1 MCKIFIIGDSH
12 IGLGFPNS
20 VEKWTKVHMEYF
32 NDFLIPLLQKEV
44 SKGDII
50 VHVGDLFDNRN
61 VIPINLLHYTQNL
74 LEMISKIAPLHI
86 LVGNHDLY
94 TKSTSE
100 INSVSLYKYI
110 PNVFVYEKPTKIKY
124 NGLELAMIPYIE
136 KKEEMIEVVKKFKN
150 CSYMFCHSDLNG
162 AKMHLGSVGHKVLDK
177 INVEE
182 FSNFKKVFCGHYHIR
197 QDVGQNFSFVG
208 SIFEMDRNDMNNQKG
223 ITILDTNDG
232 SEKFIEN
239 NISPKFKK
247 IYIIK
252 EEDIEKLEGVST
264 KDWIDLFISN
274 SILIGNRKLRRKLE
288 IMLESGD
295 FASVEYVDDLK
306 EEILEDIK
314 EGEGKNISEK
324 IVSLSLEYDNV
335 IRDFIVDQ
343 KWDNEKIRNGVLSEF
358 NEIIR
363 IYKDTSGQINI

>member
-110 PNVFVYEKPTKIKY
+110 PNVFVY
-124 NGLELAMIPYIE
+124 
-136 KKEEMIEVVKKFKN
+136 
-150 CSYMFCHSDLNG
+150 
-162 AKMHLGSVGHKVLDK
+162 
-177 INVEE
+177 
-182 FSNFKKVFCGHYHIR
+182 
-197 QDVGQNFSFVG
+197 
-208 SIFEMDRNDMNNQKG
+208 
-223 ITILDTNDG
+223 
-232 SEKFIEN
+232 
-239 NISPKFKK
+239 
-247 IYIIK
+247 
-252 EEDIEKLEGVST
+252 
-264 KDWIDLFISN
+264 
-274 SILIGNRKLRRKLE
+274 
-288 IMLESGD
+288 
-295 FASVEYVDDLK
+295 
-306 EEILEDIK
+306 
-314 EGEGKNISEK
+314 
-324 IVSLSLEYDNV
+324 
-335 IRDFIVDQ
+335 
-343 KWDNEKIRNGVLSEF
+343 
-358 NEIIR
+358 
-363 IYKDTSGQINI
+363 